1 MTLRR
6 VSPGFDSQ
14 KIVGSFP
21 GQGGF
26 IGQQQCLTLFHF
38 PRFFLFAC
46 AVKAAVTD
54 IKNGTRRC
62 RSCQLAV

>member
-46 AVKAAVTD
+46 AVEGCSNGHKKTAPEGAVLV
-54 IKNGTRRC
+54 
-62 RSCQLAV
+62 S